1 MALKKA
7 QIVIE
12 VQDKSLE
19 ELNKEIKDLQKNI
32 NQLQVGTEE
41 WIKQNEK
48 LGKLKNQFNDAKYAA
63 TDLQNVIKKTTVTTA
78 DQIRGIAK
86 TGAGLVGTFTTISGS
101 LRMIGIES
109 EAFDEMT
116 AKATTLMSIMG
127 GLNQIA
133 ETFSS
138 TNMKALRSIAGG
150 FKNLVTVVRTA
161 SAGMK
166 AALISTG
173 VGALIVAVGM
183 LIAKWDKLTAL
194 INRTGKKEIKLAE
207 EKNKLT
213 KIALTTQEAIYESYK
228 KQYDLQLEKSKYDQ
242 SSMFL
247 LKSELEMVQQKTI
260 AAEIAKRAAETEIE
274 LIKAQKAQQ
283 DQQSRRAR
291 KSQTGITMTQ
301 AEYQYNLLAAE
312 AKKDQLNA
320 ELQLSKMAEAEIRQK
335 LKVVLLYD
343 EINNEITK
351 RQLELIKVSE
361 KEDMLEQQYLLQ
373 RKILQD
379 QYDLIIKIGERK
391 AITERPSFSGL
402 EFDPILT
409 KEEKEQAEILKA
421 QIEALDIQ
429 ERQRKKKLA
438 DEIESIE
445 YESRF
450 NKELKNTLSTY
461 GETINEINNYLNI
474 LQQNEIVL
482 GDQYDI
488 IANINKRY
496 EAMMK
501 ARERISNYDKEGL
514 IIFNKQ
520 YEKLFEELDVYNDI
534 FEKTKDTL
542 LNRIDVKKINEA
554 VLTQL
559 SEELALFTIQNE
571 KKIEILENT
580 KEQLEEERKL
590 LIAEQ
595 DRINNLDI
603 MFKNQLG
610 IKTQLLESAK
620 SELENARN
628 TEQRKTALEKILTIE
643 NEIDEI
649 NENINNNI
657 EDSINLTGEL
667 GEKDEEILK
676 IHREISNI
684 NTEIEQKTNDVTAAI
699 EEQSRQYQRILEFM
713 DQYGEQIRI
722 GAEILGQSLEFI
734 ATVFDSNATRIQDE
748 INRLNAQY
756 DMMNEKE
763 SERQSR
769 LLQYEEELRDA
780 NGVRYDEL
788 LELIE
793 KEKQAKDAAYISEKD
808 QRNNILKLEHQ
819 RMVSER
825 KAALWRKT
833 QAIIDIITQTA
844 LAVINYASK
853 VVTTPLIPWV
863 VGLGAAQIATVA
875 AQKIPEVPP
884 LVQYKKGGYTGEGND
899 DDIAG
904 ITHANEYVVPAK
916 VVRKPEA
923 QKHIEILES
932 MRNTGYKDGGFVS
945 PSLSQDVTSQF
956 DYDKFA
962 EKLVEALR
970 TLPNPVVGLV
980 DIDQGLKSI
989 HLTKKQASLTR

>member
-1 MALKKA
+1 
-7 QIVIE
+7 
-12 VQDKSLE
+12 
-19 ELNKEIKDLQKNI
+19 
-32 NQLQVGTEE
+32 
-41 WIKQNEK
+41 
-48 LGKLKNQFNDAKYAA
+48 
-63 TDLQNVIKKTTVTTA
+63 
-78 DQIRGIAK
+78 
-86 TGAGLVGTFTTISGS
+86 
-101 LRMIGIES
+101 
-109 EAFDEMT
+109 
-116 AKATTLMSIMG
+116 
-127 GLNQIA
+127 
-133 ETFSS
+133 
-138 TNMKALRSIAGG
+138 
-150 FKNLVTVVRTA
+150 
-161 SAGMK
+161 
-166 AALISTG
+166 
-173 VGALIVAVGM
+173 
-183 LIAKWDKLTAL
+183 
-194 INRTGKKEIKLAE
+194 
-207 EKNKLT
+207 
-213 KIALTTQEAIYESYK
+213 
-228 KQYDLQLEKSKYDQ
+228 
-242 SSMFL
+242 
-247 LKSELEMVQQKTI
+247 
-260 AAEIAKRAAETEIE
+260 
-274 LIKAQKAQQ
+274 
-283 DQQSRRAR
+283 
-291 KSQTGITMTQ
+291 
-301 AEYQYNLLAAE
+301 
-312 AKKDQLNA
+312 
-320 ELQLSKMAEAEIRQK
+320 
-335 LKVVLLYD
+335 
-343 EINNEITK
+343 
-351 RQLELIKVSE
+351 
-361 KEDMLEQQYLLQ
+361 
-373 RKILQD
+373 
-379 QYDLIIKIGERK
+379 
-391 AITERPSFSGL
+391 
-402 EFDPILT
+402 
-409 KEEKEQAEILKA
+409 
-421 QIEALDIQ
+421 
-429 ERQRKKKLA
+429 
-438 DEIESIE
+438 
-445 YESRF
+445 
-450 NKELKNTLSTY
+450 
-461 GETINEINNYLNI
+461 
-474 LQQNEIVL
+474 
-482 GDQYDI
+482 
-488 IANINKRY
+488 
-496 EAMMK
+496 
-501 ARERISNYDKEGL
+501 
-514 IIFNKQ
+514 
-520 YEKLFEELDVYNDI
+520 
-534 FEKTKDTL
+534 
-542 LNRIDVKKINEA
+542 
-554 VLTQL
+554 
-559 SEELALFTIQNE
+559 
-571 KKIEILENT
+571 
-580 KEQLEEERKL
+580 
-590 LIAEQ
+590 
-595 DRINNLDI
+595 

-780 NGVRYDEL
+780 NGTRYDEL

>member
-63 TDLQNVIKKTTVTTA
+63 TDLQNVIKKTTVTTS

-173 VGALIVAVGM
+173 IGALVVAVGL
-183 LIAKWDKLTAL
+183 LIANWDKLKNL
-194 INRTGKKEIKLAE
+194 LDRTGKQRAKIAE
-207 EKNKLT
+207 E
-213 KIALTTQEAIYESYK
+213 ESKSAKAWVNTEKELYDVA
-228 KQYDLQLEKSKYDQ
+228 QREFDLQKEKAKYN
-242 SSMFL
+242 
-247 LKSELEMVQQKTI
+247 KNNTEL
-260 AAEIAKRAAETEIE
+260 AK
-274 LIKAQKAQQ
+274 
-283 DQQSRRAR
+283 
-291 KSQTGITMTQ
+291 
-301 AEYQYNLLAAE
+301 
-312 AKKDQLNA
+312 A
-320 ELQLSKMAEAEIRQK
+320 ELQLAYQRLNISKASLAEAEAEVELLNTQSAKK
-335 LKVVLLYD
+335 LKISEDEFQAQKDIADAKVEGLKIEIELNKLLVAENKLRNDIVVTTDDLNESIRIQENELTKVNAGLDTESKQY
-343 EINNEITK
+343 EIQRNI
-351 RQLELIKVSE
+351 LIDQVK
-361 KEDMLEQQYLLQ
+361 
-373 RKILQD
+373 KIQ
-379 QYDLIIKIGERK
+379 
-391 AITERPSFSGL
+391 AITEANKENVVLGL
-402 EFDPILT
+402 NQQVISIRLT
-409 KEEKEQAEILKA
+409 KEEQDQLDALNA

-571 KKIEILENT
+571 KKIGILENT

>member
-1 MALKKA
+1 MSPVRKA
-7 QIVIE
+7 QIIVEIE
-12 VQDKSLE
+12 DKSLE
-19 ELNKEIKDLQKNI
+19 DLNKEIKALDASIK
-32 NQLQVGTEE
+32 QLKVNSQE
-41 WIKQNEK
+41 WVVQNEK
-48 LGKLKNQFNDAKYAA
+48 LGKLKTQYNQAKDAAVQ
-63 TDLQNVIKKTTVTTA
+63 LQNVVKKTTVTMS
-78 DQIRGIAK
+78 DQIRAVAK

-101 LRMIGIES
+101 LKLIGINS

-127 GLNQIA
+127 GLNQVA

-138 TNMKALRSIAGG
+138 TNMKGLKSLGGG
-150 FKNLVTVVRTA
+150 FKTLVTTVKGASTA
-161 SAGMK
+161 MK

-173 VGALIVAVGM
+173 IGALVVAVGS
-183 LIAKWDKLTAL
+183 LIANWDKLKNL
-194 INRTGKKEIKLAE
+194 LDRTGKQRAKIAE
-207 EKNKLT
+207 E
-213 KIALTTQEAIYESYK
+213 ESKSAKAWVNTEKELYDVA
-228 KQYDLQLEKSKYDQ
+228 QREFDLQKEKAKYN
-242 SSMFL
+242 
-247 LKSELEMVQQKTI
+247 KNNKEL
-260 AAEIAKRAAETEIE
+260 AK
-274 LIKAQKAQQ
+274 
-283 DQQSRRAR
+283 
-291 KSQTGITMTQ
+291 
-301 AEYQYNLLAAE
+301 
-312 AKKDQLNA
+312 A
-320 ELQLSKMAEAEIRQK
+320 ELQLAYQRLNISTASLAEAEAEVELLNTQSAKK
-335 LKVVLLYD
+335 LKISEDEFQAQKDIADAKVKGLKIEIELNKLLVAENKLRNDIVVTTDDLNESIRIQENELTKVNAGLDTESKQY
-343 EINNEITK
+343 EIQRNI
-351 RQLELIKVSE
+351 LIDQVK
-361 KEDMLEQQYLLQ
+361 
-373 RKILQD
+373 KIQ
-379 QYDLIIKIGERK
+379 
-391 AITERPSFSGL
+391 AITEADKKNVVLGL
-402 EFDPILT
+402 NQQVISIRLT
-409 KEEKEQAEILKA
+409 KEEQDQLDALNA

-534 FEKTKDTL
+534 FEKTKDAL

-603 MFKNQLG
+603 MYKNQLG